1 MKHSDFVT
9 SACGVRI
16 PGIIYGT
23 AWKKDRTAALVEQAV
38 NAGFRG
44 FDTACQPKH
53 YHEPGVGDGLTACLR
68 LGLPR
73 SDIYLQ
79 SKFTPLNG
87 QDPERIPYDPKASL
101 GEQVAQSFATSLG
114 NLKTDYLDGLIL
126 HSPLADKQQLMEV
139 WRAMEALFKTGGVR
153 QLGISNCYELQQFE
167 FLYQNADIKPA
178 LLQNRFYKDTHYDR
192 EIRTFC
198 RQHQVLYQGFWTL
211 TANPGVLQHDV
222 IRDLSEQYQRS
233 TAQVFFRFLNQIGII
248 PLTGT
253 TSVEHMLDDLAI
265 FEFMLT
271 PDECAAIDALL

>member
-9 SACGVRI
+9 SAYGVRI

-53 YHEPGVGDGLTACLR
+53 YHEPGVGDGLAACLR

-114 NLKTDYLDGLIL
+114 NLKTNYLDGLIL

-178 LLQNRFYKDTHYDR
+178 LLQNRFYRDTHYDR
-192 EIRTFC
+192 EIRAFC
-198 RQHQVLYQGFWTL
+198 RQHQILYQGFWTL
-211 TANPGVLQHDV
+211 TANPGVLQHDL
-222 IRDLSEQYQRS
+222 IRNLSGHYQRS
-233 TAQVFFRFLNQIGII
+233 PAQVFFRFLSQIGII

-253 TSVEHMLDDLAI
+253 TSAEHMLDDLAI
-265 FEFMLT
+265 FDFTLA